1 MSDDTKQFL
10 GCFLPVILGLVACA
24 AIIVWCVRT
33 APKPQVDSQVSTVK
47 LGVKGEKPFETVELN
62 GKVLATKE
70 EYVVEKQKVLDEM
83 KKIGAGTMDL
93 KTLGDISADWMVIVD
108 KEKCIV
114 KGNNFKFPEDYQRYL
129 DLVIQTLEVGCS

>member
-33 APKPQVDSQVSTVK
+33 APKPQVDSQATSVK
-47 LGVKGEKPFETVELN
+47 LGGEKTFNPVVLN
-62 GKVLATKE
+62 GKVLSTKE
-70 EYVVEKQKVLDEM
+70 TYVVEKQKVLDEM

-93 KTLGDISADWMVIVD
+93 KTLGDISADWAVIVD

-129 DLVIQTLEVGCS
+129 DSVIQSLEVGCI